1 MDSVRNYTTDDI
13 IPLLQNQLE
22 TSTQFIPQTVAAF
35 SARQVFDNIRKND
48 RYQDFVYKEAA
59 LDPTNVRDKADNFE
73 TQIINQFSNNPADT
87 EQSGFR
93 DLPSGK
99 AFYIARRLN
108 FDNPTCLQCHSTP
121 DKAPKS
127 QLAIYGDKNG
137 FGWQLD
143 KTLFAQMIY
152 IPAEKVL
159 QRANHSWWLTMA
171 IEISIFAV
179 IIIVINLL
187 LRRAVI
193 KPIMQISKLA
203 QAVSTGKAS
212 SDFEQNS
219 NDEIGI
225 LAASFNRMKSSL
237 EIAMRLIAQKNN

>member
-1 MDSVRNYTTDDI
+1 
-13 IPLLQNQLE
+13 
-22 TSTQFIPQTVAAF
+22 
-35 SARQVFDNIRKND
+35 
-48 RYQDFVYKEAA
+48 
-59 LDPTNVRDKADNFE
+59 
-73 TQIINQFSNNPADT
+73 
-87 EQSGFR
+87 
-93 DLPSGK
+93 
-99 AFYIARRLN
+99 
-108 FDNPTCLQCHSTP
+108 
-121 DKAPKS
+121 
-127 QLAIYGDKNG
+127 
-137 FGWQLD
+137 
-143 KTLFAQMIY
+143 
-152 IPAEKVL
+152 
-159 QRANHSWWLTMA
+159 MA